1 MALRVGIWAPVWG
14 SFLAQRESPE
24 EMPEASFEHNARYV
38 QRAEALGF
46 ASVLFLDR
54 SLNSLKG
61 VGSPVLEAWT
71 AAAALA
77 PITSRIELIVASR
90 SSYRHPALVAQM
102 GANIDQISHG
112 RFAIN
117 IVSGWWGFEHEMAG
131 IPFPPHDER
140 YAVSEEVIGVLK
152 GFWGGQGFDFE
163 GKYFRIKNGVTAPGP
178 VRKPWPTIYFGG
190 ESEAA
195 VRLAGK
201 AADVYLFNGRPLGPA
216 TALMDAVSGE
226 ARRRDRSV
234 GFRMSAFVI
243 CRESDADA
251 RGEHERLRSILGEQ
265 AVAQGADPAA
275 RHRRTS
281 IQSDRVGTNGGTA
294 AGLIGSPATVAER
307 IIGFHEAGVELF
319 LLQFHPMSEEMER
332 FASEVMPLLPLKN
345 LEN

>member
-14 SFLAQRESPE
+14 SFLAQREFPGE
-24 EMPEASFEHNARYV
+24 VPEATFEHNARYV

-46 ASVLFLDR
+46 SSVLFLDR

-61 VGSPVLEAWT
+61 VGAPIVEAWT

-77 PITSRIELIVASR
+77 AITNRIELIVASR

-102 GANIDQISHG
+102 GANIDQISRG

-117 IVSGWWGFEHEMAG
+117 IVSGWWGLEHEMAG

-140 YAVSEEVIGVLK
+140 YEVSAEVIEILK
-152 GFWGGQGFDFE
+152 GFWAGEPFDFE
-163 GKYFRIKNGVTAPGP
+163 GKHFKIKNGITAPGP

-195 VRLAGK
+195 VRLAGR
-201 AADVYLFNGRPLGPA
+201 AAEVFLLNGRPLEA
-216 TALMDAVSGE
+216 ASSLMESVRSEVG
-226 ARRRDRSV
+226 RHGRSV
-234 GFRMSAFVI
+234 RFGMSAFAL
-243 CRESDADA
+243 CRESDAAA
-251 RGEHERLRSILGEQ
+251 REELGRLRGLLGEP
-265 AVAQGADPAA
+265 AVAPGADPAA

-294 AGLIGSPATVAER
+294 ARLVGTPETVAER
-307 IIGFHEAGVELF
+307 MIAFHEAGVDLF
-319 LLQFHPMSEEMER
+319 LLQFHPMFDEMER
-332 FASEVMPLLPLKN
+332 FASEVMPLLPL
-345 LEN
+345 EGG